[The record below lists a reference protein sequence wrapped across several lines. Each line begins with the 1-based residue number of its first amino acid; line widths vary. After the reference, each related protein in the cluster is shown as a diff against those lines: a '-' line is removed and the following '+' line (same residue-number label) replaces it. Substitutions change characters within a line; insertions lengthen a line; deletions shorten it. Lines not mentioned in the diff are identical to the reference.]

1 MQINRTGYWLLAL
14 FGLGGIAFTAA
25 GVASGLYWELGL
37 IGVIWTAGTAIAIWI
52 AIRQRRK
59 LANDQR
65 LFKTGLRG
73 TATIVSGHSGA
84 EINSQPLV
92 TLAVDLDF
100 PGQPRRRY
108 SKRMVISDF
117 AVHHM
122 HPGMVLPAYVDPA
135 EPDEVLIVW

>member
-1 MQINRTGYWLLAL
+1 MC
-14 FGLGGIAFTAA
+14 
-25 GVASGLYWELGL
+25 
-37 IGVIWTAGTAIAIWI
+37 
-52 AIRQRRK
+52 IRDRFR
-59 LANDQR
+59 
-65 LFKTGLRG
+65 TGLRG

-100 PGQPRRRY
+100 PGRPRRRY